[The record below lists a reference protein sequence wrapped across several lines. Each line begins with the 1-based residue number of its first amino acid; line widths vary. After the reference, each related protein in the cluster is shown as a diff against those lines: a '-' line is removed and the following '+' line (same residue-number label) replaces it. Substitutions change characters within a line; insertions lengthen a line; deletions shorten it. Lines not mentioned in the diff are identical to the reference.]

1 MGVLQHDAQ
10 GAAQVV
16 LADVAH
22 VDAVV
27 GDGAGLDIV
36 KPVDEIGNGGFSRA
50 GGADEGDLLAG
61 LGVQGQVPQHRLF
74 RHIGKVHMGKAYI
87 APQGHQG
94 AVRHTPVVVV
104 ALLLQGHLA
113 LVLLGRQVQDAKNP
127 LGTGQGHHQSV
138 ELLGDLADAVGKGA
152 DILQKAD
159 EDAAGPLPCQPQDA
173 HRAGDGIEDVGQVVE
188 NGAHHGGDGGGGGG
202 GLAQVLVD
210 DVELL
215 HDLLFVG
222 EHLHVTLAGNHL
234 LHIAADGGGKAL
246 LAGVG
251 ALADFGGDPHHQ
263 HHDGPQHHHD
273 GKQPHGQGQHHGNGA
288 HQGGDGDG
296 QLGDAVL
303 QQLVGGL
310 DVAGVVAHQSAGLV
324 FVEEPHRL
332 ALHGVEQLR
341 AQLLH
346 DDGTALQHQAVQ
358 QIVGQGRQQIQA
370 RQAQDQADVLGIRLV
385 GSRTAG
391 LQQVCQGLHAVGS
404 PDGGGHI
411 GQNRQHGRR
420 QQQAAVLEVAHQ
432 TPQDGE
438 GVLYLFIIFLQVNS
452 RHDPP
457 PPLSSGSRTRHGKY
471 GCGTAAPDGC
481 PCPPD
486 APGPAPRCGR
496 RT

>member
-1 MGVLQHDAQ
+1 MGVGDLGGLHALLIGGVQAAIADVLHDGAGEQVGVLQHDAQ

-74 RHIGKVHMGKAYI
+74 RHIGKVHMVKAYI

-159 EDAAGPLPCQPQDA
+159 EDAAGSLPCQPQDA
-173 HRAGDGIEDVGQVVE
+173 HRAGDGVEDVGQVVE

-222 EHLHVTLAGNHL
+222 EHLHVTLAGDHL
-234 LHIAADGGGKAL
+234 LHIAADGGGETL

-263 HHDGPQHHHD
+263 HHDSPQHHHD

-310 DVAGVVAHQSAGLV
+310 DIAGVVAHQGAGLV

-332 ALHGVEQLR
+332 ALHGIEQLR

-346 DDGTALQHQAVQ
+346 DDGAALQHQAVE
-358 QIVGQGRQQIQA
+358 QIVGQGRQQVQP

-385 GSRTAG
+385 GSCAAA

-404 PDGGGHI
+404 PDGGRHI
-411 GQNRQHGRR
+411 GQNRQHRRR
-420 QQQAAVLEVAHQ
+420 QQQARW
-432 TPQDGE
+432 PW
-438 GVLYLFIIFLQVNS
+438 Y
-452 RHDPP
+452 
-457 PPLSSGSRTRHGKY
+457 
-471 GCGTAAPDGC
+471 
-481 PCPPD
+481 
-486 APGPAPRCGR
+486 PR
-496 RT
+496 